1 MAKFL
6 NTCLEETID
15 LPFLKVK
22 REKYSHL
29 TLSSLIVWSC
39 CFCRV
44 SMIGS
49 YDHQIDIFCLAH
61 YFFVAKNVQNERVQK
76 VVIVTLWP
84 ILCCS
89 QRPTY
94 HEHCT
99 HGGHFYP
106 ISIVLAR
113 LPDFVPFD
121 TCQVQES
128 QFWDLFFKKLKKSDV
143 ENFWGSSRIR
153 RKTKKKLKE

>member
-29 TLSSLIVWSC
+29 PLSSLIVWSC

-84 ILCCS
+84 ILCYS

-106 ISIVLAR
+106 ISIILLLYILSYTVSLSI
-113 LPDFVPFD
+113 LK
-121 TCQVQES
+121 
-128 QFWDLFFKKLKKSDV
+128 FKI
-143 ENFWGSSRIR
+143 SSTLSNQNHVNLNIR
-153 RKTKKKLKE
+153 PKQQR